1 MKRNLLLVASVLF
14 GASAMAQFVE
24 SNAPAVDDAASLYI
38 VDSLAPNYAAETG
51 ESAIWDYSSTLGYLN
66 ETRDIQILDPA
77 STGNATSYPFS
88 TKAQDLANFLVNYS
102 TDDATGRVSHG
113 CVFTEASL
121 GEVVARFET
130 DQAQLYTYSMDLGD
144 AAIVDPYEGEV
155 GFTIGIIPQTA
166 PMTGNLVAEVDGKGT
181 LKLWGNDYTDV
192 LRYKIM
198 DTMHVTIT
206 GLGAMTMAREQYEY
220 YDHSISKLPIFV
232 HTRVQFGQAGGTPMS
247 DISFV
252 LSKDAPTEFV
262 SVTKNEL
269 EKTAVYPNPATE
281 NLNIQLPSS
290 IESANVEISDALGRI
305 VYSAAVDAS
314 VKTVDVS
321 NMNKGIYIVK
331 ISNGIHSTT
340 KNVVIK

>member
-14 GASAMAQFVE
+14 GGSAFAQFVE
-24 SNAPAVDDAASLYI
+24 SNAPAVGDAATLYI

-51 ESAIWDYSSTLGYLN
+51 ASATWDYSATLGYQN
-66 ETRDIQILDPA
+66 ETRDIQILDPT
-77 STGNATSYPFS
+77 STGNATSYPLS
-88 TKAQDLANFLVNYS
+88 TKAQDIANFLLNYS
-102 TDDATGRVSHG
+102 TDDATGRVSQG
-113 CVFTEASL
+113 FVFTEASL

-130 DQAQLYTYSMDLGD
+130 DQAQLYTYPMDLGT
-144 AAIVDPYEGEV
+144 AIVDTYAGEV

-220 YDHSISKLPIFV
+220 YDHSISNLPIFV

>member
-24 SNAPAVDDAASLYI
+24 SNAPAVGDAATLYI

-51 ESAIWDYSSTLGYLN
+51 ASATWDYSATLGYEN
-66 ETRDIQILDPA
+66 ETRDIQILDPT
-77 STGNATSYPFS
+77 STGNAASYPLS
-88 TKAQDLANFLVNYS
+88 TKAQDIANFLLNYS
-102 TDDATGRVSHG
+102 TDDATGRVSQG
-113 CVFTEASL
+113 FVFTEASL

-130 DQAQLYTYSMDLGD
+130 DQAQLYTYPMDFGT
-144 AAIVDPYEGEV
+144 AAIVDDYVGEV
-155 GFTIGIIPQTA
+155 DYTFGVPQTA

-206 GLGAMTMAREQYEY
+206 GFGAMTMAREQYEY
-220 YDHSISKLPIFV
+220 YDHSISNLPIFV
-232 HTRVQFGQAGGTPMS
+232 HTRVQFGQTGGTPMS

-281 NLNIQLPSS
+281 NLSIQLPSS

>member
-1 MKRNLLLVASVLF
+1 
-14 GASAMAQFVE
+14 
-24 SNAPAVDDAASLYI
+24 
-38 VDSLAPNYAAETG
+38 
-51 ESAIWDYSSTLGYLN
+51 
-66 ETRDIQILDPA
+66 
-77 STGNATSYPFS
+77 
-88 TKAQDLANFLVNYS
+88 
-102 TDDATGRVSHG
+102 
-113 CVFTEASL
+113 
-121 GEVVARFET
+121 
-130 DQAQLYTYSMDLGD
+130 MDLGD
-144 AAIVDPYEGEV
+144 AAIVDTYEGEV

-281 NLNIQLPSS
+281 NLSIQLPSS